1 MPQSSPRS
9 SKRVPKGS
17 GKSAHGRPATPDSSL
32 LQHLET
38 SPKVGGQTKKAGNGR
53 SSVNGS
59 AERKRRASSSS
70 VSSVSSVSS
79 LEDLSDEADD
89 SDDDADDEE
98 DRPLA
103 HAPSYGRRHNNARK
117 AGRQSGKSKRRR
129 VSQEDFSDDH
139 FSDASGSDQSSD
151 DVYAAV
157 DYITDADDEEGDVE
171 KLEELMIV
179 ESERDQHIL
188 PSSEATHE
196 QWASSDMFGDSM
208 LLPAASFFDEEQLYS
223 AMETFG
229 ETDVPS
235 EAVETPVPR
244 RVHFEERSDS
254 SSDSDSHTDD
264 EIPGDFLQQ
273 DSLDPQLR
281 RMIENDNEHH
291 RSHRRQSEEIFGD
304 ADYGH
309 GSIYHIESDGTS
321 EGSLSGYESMLAT
334 LFTISFCYANPFPAD
349 DGDTTDEDL
358 PPPATI
364 THPRSLLRRD
374 STDSLAAA
382 GDDKSDSLPR
392 RRGPIMGTFVA
403 DPHKPVALVDYTGK
417 HLVIIPAYASSRHDW
432 LESAANSVPGT
443 ANNSPRQTTLQLIDE
458 SDTDALTSP
467 NQTHF
472 SPMLASSANLM
483 MTALGNDLTP
493 GGQVMGPPEA
503 FYPSQDFNIDS
514 SFEDDDDD
522 DPEAALNVDDFI
534 DFGNGSSDEEEEDF
548 GKPPEDEALISP
560 MAGGSAIQPMGT
572 PTPTRHSESQ
582 QASSNAER
590 FLNHLDQGIVTAF
603 RRNHN
608 RYQALLRLPQHR
620 EFMPANSPARPA
632 SVFRHAK
639 HADQRTPT
647 RKRKAS
653 GYVGGEAV
661 RRKLMDAQRRTQ
673 LPL

>member
-1 MPQSSPRS
+1 MPQSSPFS
-9 SKRVPKGS
+9 SKRTPKGS
-17 GKSAHGRPATPDSSL
+17 KTTHPPSTPDSHSRRL
-32 LQHLET
+32 DM
-38 SPKVGGQTKKAGNGR
+38 SPRANQSKKTTNSRNSGG
-53 SSVNGS
+53 SF
-59 AERKRRASSSS
+59 ERKRRASTSS

-79 LEDLSDEADD
+79 LEELSEEADD
-89 SDDDADDEE
+89 SEDDADDEE

-103 HAPSYGRRHNNARK
+103 HAPSFGRRWNNARK
-117 AGRQSGKSKRRR
+117 AGRQPVNKRLRI
-129 VSQEDFSDDH
+129 SDDEDSGN
-139 FSDASGSDQSSD
+139 FSSASDSDDSSD

-157 DYITDADDEEGDVE
+157 DYISDAEDEEQDVE
-171 KLEELMIV
+171 KLEEMMIM
-179 ESERDQHIL
+179 ETARDHRIL
-188 PSSEATHE
+188 PTSEASHD
-196 QWASSDMFGDSM
+196 QWNETEFFGDSM
-208 LLPAASFFDEEQLYS
+208 ILPAASFFDDEQLYS

-229 ETDVPS
+229 ETDMAS
-235 EAVETPVPR
+235 EAVETPVAR

-254 SSDSDSHTDD
+254 SSDSDSHTED
-264 EIPGDFLQQ
+264 EIPSDFLQQ

-281 RMIENDNEHH
+281 RMIENDNENH

-309 GSIYHIESDGTS
+309 ANIYHVESDGTS
-321 EGSLSGYESMLAT
+321 EGSLSGYET
-334 LFTISFCYANPFPAD
+334 D

-374 STDSLAAA
+374 STDSLVAPS
-382 GDDKSDSLPR
+382 DDKTVNIPR

-403 DPHKPVALVDYTGK
+403 DPHKPVALVDCTGK

-432 LESAANSVPGT
+432 LESAANSMPGT

-458 SDTDALTSP
+458 SDTDAMASP
-467 NQTHF
+467 NHIDF

-503 FYPSQDFNIDS
+503 FYPSRDFAIDS
-514 SFEDDDDD
+514 SFEDDEED
-522 DPEAALNVDDFI
+522 DPESALNVDDFI
-534 DFGNGSSDEEEEDF
+534 DFGNGSSDEEDM
-548 GKPPEDEALISP
+548 GNLDDEALISP
-560 MAGGSAIQPMGT
+560 MAGASSMPNLGT
-572 PTPTRHSESQ
+572 PTPKRNSETQ
-582 QASSNAER
+582 QDSNAER
-590 FLNHLDQGIVTAF
+590 FLNHLDKGIVTAF

-639 HADQRTPT
+639 HTDQRTPT
-647 RKRKAS
+647 RKRKSS
-653 GYVGGEAV
+653 GYAGGEAV
-661 RRKLMDAQRRTQ
+661 RRKLMDAHRRTQ
-673 LPL
+673 VPF